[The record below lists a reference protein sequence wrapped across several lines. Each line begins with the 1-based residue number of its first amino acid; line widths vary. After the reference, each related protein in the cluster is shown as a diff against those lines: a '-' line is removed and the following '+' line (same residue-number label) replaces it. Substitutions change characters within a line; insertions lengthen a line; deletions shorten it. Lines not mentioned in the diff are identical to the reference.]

1 MPAGSLRAIG
11 AGDKSILQRKNW
23 MNMTNPQDE
32 ERFSLKLDPRQ
43 QSVLKALRE
52 KQTKK
57 YPLGDWYRGAIYALN
72 NCHNPDRF
80 SQAAQSLREVHEKLP
95 QVVGEMDVQ
104 APPHIL
110 QEKRRECIDE
120 RLSKD
125 KKRYHEEWKGKEI
138 DDHLAET
145 LGKIEDYL
153 ELYRQ
158 TSRKEKMQNAMKK
171 IDPKTSYLNEET
183 RLKRAK
189 EWGGLRQ
196 KLIWYAHHDET
207 GKNDMADF
215 KKCLE
220 TFEKLI
226 LDFLTPI
233 IAQDHREI
241 RLILNRSIHFKN
253 DEEREER
260 LLSLIERKETNF
272 DFFFK
277 EVTDPSW
284 ILILEK
290 KGYFAH
296 PPSLE
301 PLGDG
306 IVNVPFW
313 PPLSYLVRVFDL
325 EPEKVLKILEN
336 LPETDNP
343 RILEGIIDVVLKSD
357 SPDVFRRLALRIMT
371 YVATRWRFRYDRV
384 IKLLQK
390 PYLFDKSIESL
401 SSSLLLKVIEFHSA
415 PQSEEEKQ
423 ERRNRE
429 PGNQHVFNHLSPRF
443 DDWEYREI
451 MEKGVRP
458 LAEKEPWAVARIL
471 IDAAASMIRM
481 TMHPEDMDE
490 TEGAKR
496 YEIFSDRALDGA
508 DYTYMDSDSKW
519 CLVQVMKFSCEKV
532 FEKSP
537 GFIELLNESLC
548 NQRWKVFRHI
558 REHLYMLY
566 LNEQTKPWI
575 RELILAHKNY
585 DWNYPYHFQ
594 KMIRIA
600 CEHFDA
606 ELLSEK
612 ELERIFETIY
622 NGPSQE
628 SSRKR
633 MGEQFTEEEFKKGQ
647 RRLHRLLLR
656 PFASVL
662 FGEYLSY
669 FQELENEAEEELSD
683 EDYLRFRSRSYGG
696 KVKQRS
702 PKSQEEL
709 AKMKDE
715 ELLDYINE
723 WNDNHYDEKE
733 PLVDINIE
741 ALAREF
747 ENVFKKFIMPNP
759 ERLKF
764 WIENREQIQRLIYV
778 RNMVDAMHEQVK
790 SKNFDNLAK
799 WLSFCEWVLSCYD
812 QSVEKVAKDRQ
823 KYKRSDELEEDMG
836 YNPRWAV
843 GDFIETCFK
852 EKVDALI
859 SHRKS
864 LARLLEMLCT
874 QFDWGLDQG
883 KLLRSNLMD
892 EAINN
897 IRSSGLKTLVKFGF
911 WIRRRDEKAKV
922 SEVTSILEKRFA
934 LAMKRPLTLPEYA
947 VLGAEYPGIYFLDQ
961 TWAEEHKLNFFP
973 KDRQKEWLAAFGSFL
988 HWHQP
993 YLPVFEFLHEEFVF
1007 ALENLKDMEK
1017 DNSTREN
1024 LIDVIGQKLFT
1035 YYLWGVYPLRG
1046 EESLIACYYQK
1057 TTKEQWKSLFTWVG
1071 FVLQNH
1077 DGNMEEKL
1085 LDRFKEFFEWRLDA
1099 GETAELGEFFLW
1111 MKAEC
1116 LEEEWRLDACY
1127 RVLDFIDSG
1136 EVKDSD
1142 DFGGVFKAL
1151 RELRKMLEKHT
1162 AKVVECFAKITD
1174 IAIKNNSTYFYI
1186 PSDDAKS
1193 ILKAGLGSKNDVV
1206 IKNANHA
1213 WENMIEMRPLEFSNL

>member
-1 MPAGSLRAIG
+1 
-11 AGDKSILQRKNW
+11 
-23 MNMTNPQDE
+23 MNTANPQNE
-32 ERFSLKLDPRQ
+32 KRFPLKRDSRQ
-43 QSVLKALRE
+43 RAVLEALRG
-52 KQTKK
+52 KQAKK
-57 YPLGDWYRGAIYALN
+57 YPLGDWYLGAIYALN

-80 SQAAQSLREVHEKLP
+80 SQAAQSLREVLEKLP

-110 QEKRRECIDE
+110 KEKRRQCIDE
-120 RLSKD
+120 RFSKD
-125 KKRYHEEWKGKEI
+125 KERYHEEWKGKEI
-138 DDHLAET
+138 DGHLAKT
-145 LGKIEDYL
+145 LGKIGDYL

-158 TSRKEKMQNAMKK
+158 TSPKEKTQNAMKK

-189 EWGGLRQ
+189 ELHGLRQ
-196 KLIWYAHHDET
+196 KLIGYAHHKTCKD
-207 GKNDMADF
+207 DMADF

-241 RLILNRSIHFKN
+241 RLILNRSIRFKN
-253 DEEREER
+253 DEAREER

-313 PPLSYLVRVFDL
+313 PPLSYLVRVFDS
-325 EPEKVLKILEN
+325 EPEKGLKILEN

-343 RILEGIIDVVLKSD
+343 RILEGIVDVVLKSD
-357 SPDVFRRLALRIMT
+357 SPDVFRRLAPKIMT
-371 YVATRWRFRYDRV
+371 YIETWWWEFRYDKV
-384 IKLLQK
+384 IKLFQK
-390 PYLFDKSIESL
+390 PYLFNKSIESL
-401 SSSLLLKVIEFHSA
+401 SSSLLLKVIEFLPV
-415 PQSEEEKQ
+415 PQSEKEKQ
-423 ERRNRE
+423 KRRNKE
-429 PGNQHVFNHLSPRF
+429 PENQHVFDDPSSRF

-451 MEKGVRP
+451 MDKGVRP
-458 LAEKEPWAVARIL
+458 LAEKEPWTVARIL
-471 IDAAASMIRM
+471 IDATASMIRM

-496 YEIFSDRALDGA
+496 YEIFSDRALDGT

-519 CLVQVMKFSCEKV
+519 CLVQAMKFGCEKV

-537 GFIELLNESLC
+537 EFIDLLNESLC
-548 NQRWKVFRHI
+548 KQRWKVFRHI
-558 REHLYMLY
+558 REHLYTLY
-566 LNEQTKPWI
+566 LNEQTKLWI

-585 DWNYPYHFQ
+585 DWNYSYHFQ
-594 KMIRIA
+594 KMIRRA
-600 CEHFDA
+600 CEHFGA
-606 ELLSEK
+606 KLISEK
-612 ELERIFETIY
+612 ELERIFETIC

-633 MGEQFTEEEFKKGQ
+633 MGEQCTDEELKKDQ

-662 FGEYLSY
+662 FDKYLGY
-669 FQELENEAEEELSD
+669 FQELENEAKKGLSD
-683 EDYLRFRSRSYGG
+683 KNYLHSRLYGG

-702 PKSQEEL
+702 PKPQEEL
-709 AKMKDE
+709 AKMTDE
-715 ELLDYINE
+715 DLLGYINE
-723 WNDNHYDEKE
+723 WNNNHRDEKE

-747 ENVFKKFIMPNP
+747 RSVFKKFIMPNP
-759 ERLKF
+759 ERLEF
-764 WIENREQIQRLIYV
+764 WMKNRGQIQRLIYV

-790 SKNFDNLAK
+790 AKNFDNLDK
-799 WLSFCEWVLSCYD
+799 WLSFCEWVLSYYD
-812 QSVEKVAKDRQ
+812 QSVEKIARDGQ
-823 KYKRSDELEEDMG
+823 KYKRSDELEEDME

-843 GDFIETCFK
+843 GDFVETCFK
-852 EKVDALI
+852 EEVDAPI

-883 KLLRSNLMD
+883 KLLHSNLMD

-911 WIRRRDEKAKV
+911 WIRRHDEKAKV

-934 LAMKRPLTLPEYA
+934 LAKERPLTLPEYA
-947 VLGAEYPGIYFLDQ
+947 MLGSEYPGIYFLDQ

-973 KDRQKEWLAAFGSFL
+973 KDKRKERLAAFGSFL
-988 HWHQP
+988 RWHRP
-993 YLPVFEFLHEEFVF
+993 YLPVFEFLREEFVF
-1007 ALENLKDMEK
+1007 ALENLKDMEE
-1017 DNSTREN
+1017 DNSAGRN
-1024 LIDVIGQKLFT
+1024 LIKVIGQKLFT
-1035 YYLWGVYPLRG
+1035 YYLWGVYPLSG
-1046 EESLIACYYQK
+1046 EESLIARYYQETK

-1071 FVLQNH
+1071 FVLRNY
-1077 DGNMEEKL
+1077 DGDMEKKL

-1099 GETAELGEFFLW
+1099 GEIAELGEFFLW
-1111 MKAEC
+1111 MEAEC
-1116 LEEEWRLDACY
+1116 LEAEWRLTAY
-1127 RVLDFIDSG
+1127 SRVLNFIESVD
-1136 EVKDSD
+1136 VKDSD
-1142 DFGGVFKAL
+1142 DFGRVFKGL
-1151 RELRKMLEKHT
+1151 RGLRGMLEKHT
-1162 AKVVECFAKITD
+1162 AKVVECFAKMTD
-1174 IAIKNNSTYFYI
+1174 IAIKNNSTYIYI
-1186 PSDDAKS
+1186 PSDDAKA
-1193 ILKAGLGSKNDVV
+1193 ILKAGFGSKDEIVRE
-1206 IKNANHA
+1206 NAKRA
-1213 WENMIEMRPLEFSNL
+1213 QEKLLKMGRFEFLNLDE